1 VKAKV
6 AWSALAGPKI
16 GARSWTGIA
25 GRKRKRRIG
34 DNPSLV
40 SSSGRRNLQE
50 YPIPRPSP
58 IALKE
63 RHRINQHSDSAQTCD
78 DLGENP
84 FAIGVFALLI
94 GAVEIDTIEAR
105 NGDGEGELKE
115 SQDKA
120 DECTGDAA
128 G

>member
-1 VKAKV
+1 MKTKV
-6 AWSALAGPKI
+6 AWSALARPKI
-16 GARSWTGIA
+16 GAHSWTGIA
-25 GRKRKRRIG
+25 GRKRKRKTG
-34 DNPSLV
+34 DTPSLV
-40 SSSGRRNLQE
+40 GSSERRNLQE

-63 RHRINQHSDSAQTCD
+63 RHRIDQHRDSAQTRD
-78 DLGENP
+78 DLGEDP

-94 GAVEIDTIEAR
+94 GAVEIDTIEAC